1 MQLLLLY
8 KSRTKGLQ
16 NILFLP
22 SHQRGNY
29 RMKIRLS
36 SASALFCTALAAA
49 PFVQAAED
57 GMEAAGRQLFTHHC
71 TACHSLDTSENAFG
85 PSLFGVVGRP
95 AASVPRFAYSNA
107 MQASGITWTEDNLRK
122 WIADNEAL
130 VRCRLHSPR
139 TGACGSGALAATVA
153 ACSSRDTPMLPPDR
167 RPATATLIL
176 LASLYCAQ
184 GLPSGLLAHAL
195 PVLLRQHGVDLALI
209 GLLKLLALPW
219 LLKVLWAH
227 WVDRLASRHLGHH
240 RGWILPLQLT
250 LIAIVTTLALL
261 TPQLLFDRYF
271 LLLIGLLL
279 LVNLAA
285 ATQDIATD
293 GLTVRLLP
301 ERWRGL
307 GNSLQVGGYKVGML
321 VSGSGLLLA
330 MDWLGWHLSLGL
342 VAALL
347 VLMTVPIWRFAENRQ
362 LPFQPAL
369 AEPAGPG
376 LLLRHYRGLLLQ
388 PGMLLWLVVLLSFK
402 LGDAL
407 GSPMIKPMLVD
418 QGWSNA
424 DLGQLT
430 LISSLVGIA
439 GALLGGLLYTRIGA
453 LRALL
458 LFGLLQA
465 AGIAATAWLV
475 GAGGQPV
482 LVYAVALFEQ
492 AADGMSTVA
501 LFAVMMR
508 QCRPEHEGADFTLQA
523 SVQLLLAGLVG
534 ASSGWLAEQLGFAS
548 LFISA
553 GVLGLLALPIVLLY
567 FWRGARLAPRGA

>member
-1 MQLLLLY
+1 MAM
-8 KSRTKGLQ
+8 S
-16 NILFLP
+16 
-22 SHQRGNY
+22 
-29 RMKIRLS
+29 
-36 SASALFCTALAAA
+36 
-49 PFVQAAED
+49 
-57 GMEAAGRQLFTHHC
+57 QLFSR
-71 TACHSLDTSENAFG
+71 A
-85 PSLFGVVGRP
+85 P
-95 AASVPRFAYSNA
+95 PRN
-107 MQASGITWTEDNLRK
+107 
-122 WIADNEAL
+122 
-130 VRCRLHSPR
+130 
-139 TGACGSGALAATVA
+139 
-153 ACSSRDTPMLPPDR
+153 
-167 RPATATLIL
+167 TLIL

-184 GLPSGLLAHAL
+184 GLPSGLLAHSL

-219 LLKVLWAH
+219 LLKVLWAP
-227 WVDRLASRHLGHH
+227 WVDRLASPRLGHH
-240 RGWILPLQLT
+240 RGWILPLQMVV
-250 LIAIVTTLALL
+250 IAIVTGLALIN
-261 TPQLLFDRYF
+261 PERLFDSYF

-285 ATQDIATD
+285 STQDIATD
-293 GLTVRLLP
+293 GLAVRLLP

-321 VSGSGLLLA
+321 MSGSGLLLA
-330 MDWLGWHLSLGL
+330 MDTLGWHLSLGL

-347 VLMTVPIWRFAENRQ
+347 VLMTVPIWRFNEQRE
-362 LPFQPAL
+362 LPFQPAQ

-376 LLLRHYRGLLLQ
+376 LLLRHYRGLLRQ
-388 PGMLLWLVVLLSFK
+388 PSMLFWLAVLLSFK

-424 DLGQLT
+424 ELGQLT

-439 GALLGGLLYTRIGA
+439 GAFIGGLLYARIGA

-458 LFGLLQA
+458 GFGLLQA
-465 AGIAATAWLV
+465 VGIAAMALLV
-475 GAGGQPV
+475 HAGGNSA
-482 LVYAVALFEQ
+482 LVYSVALFEQ

-534 ASSGWLAEQLGFAS
+534 ATSGLLAKLLGYEM
-548 LFISA
+548 LFVCA
-553 GVLGLLALPIVLLY
+553 GGLGLLALPLVLLY
-567 FWRGARLAPRGA
+567 FRRARPVVAAQFQ

>member
-1 MQLLLLY
+1 M
-8 KSRTKGLQ
+8 S
-16 NILFLP
+16 P
-22 SHQRGNY
+22 SD
-29 RMKIRLS
+29 S
-36 SASALFCTALAAA
+36 
-49 PFVQAAED
+49 
-57 GMEAAGRQLFTHHC
+57 
-71 TACHSLDTSENAFG
+71 
-85 PSLFGVVGRP
+85 RP
-95 AASVPRFAYSNA
+95 ANAS
-107 MQASGITWTEDNLRK
+107 
-122 WIADNEAL
+122 
-130 VRCRLHSPR
+130 
-139 TGACGSGALAATVA
+139 
-153 ACSSRDTPMLPPDR
+153 
-167 RPATATLIL
+167 LIL

-184 GLPSGLLAHAL
+184 GLPSGLLAHSL

-219 LLKVLWAH
+219 LLKVLWAP
-227 WVDRLASRHLGHH
+227 WVDRLASKRLGHH
-240 RGWILPLQLT
+240 RGWILPLQLGSCGLLAT
-250 LIAIVTTLALL
+250 LVLL
-261 TPQLLFDRYF
+261 DPQRLFDSHF

-293 GLTVRLLP
+293 GLCVRLLP

-330 MDWLGWHLSLGL
+330 MDVLGWHLSLGL

-347 VLMTVPIWRFAENRQ
+347 LLMTLPVWRFAENRD

-376 LLLRHYRGLLLQ
+376 LLLRHYRGLLAQ
-388 PGMLLWLVVLLSFK
+388 PGMLLWLAVLLSFK

-424 DLGQLT
+424 ELGRLT
-430 LISSLVGIA
+430 LISSLAGIA
-439 GALLGGLLYTRIGA
+439 GAVLGGLLYARIGA

-465 AGIAATAWLV
+465 AGIAGMAWLV
-475 GAGGQPV
+475 GAGGHSG

-492 AADGMSTVA
+492 IADGMSTVA

-534 ASSGWLAEQLGFAS
+534 ATSGLLAQWLGYPALFLG
-548 LFISA
+548 A
-553 GVLGLLALPIVLLY
+553 GALGLLALLAVLLY
-567 FWRGARLAPRGA
+567 FLRVPGEPSR